1 MANEPCR
8 FQSLREAW
16 NERVGATPHSV
27 FLWTEEGCWT
37 FGEADRKV
45 RDCAINVRAL
55 GVRRGD
61 IVALVFENRA
71 ELVFVHLG
79 LQMLGAVTMPI
90 MTSATADEISF
101 QLRHSGT
108 GLVITTDAVRGTVE
122 AALATA
128 GSRSPVSLAGVIEA
142 AAVGTPDSSFEL
154 PGYDDLAPSA
164 LLYTSGSSGRPKGVL
179 LPSGAPLS
187 VALGLIDR
195 IGVDEHDRLFL
206 PTPLAHAVGLVTVLG
221 TAVRCGCSIAIVDRF
236 SPSRFWDQVARS
248 GGTVTC
254 LFPAHL
260 NFLLGTPSPT
270 VPHKL
275 RAIFTHA
282 FNQAFIDRFDLP
294 LHMCWGM
301 TETGA
306 LMTMS
311 GPMRA
316 PREAGYIGEPMPN
329 TSVACFG
336 HDGSQLPAG
345 EEGEL
350 RLAHRHVML
359 EYFDD
364 PEATA
369 ATKIGGWINSG
380 DLGCVDEAG
389 SAYFLGRKKNVI
401 KRSGE
406 NISAEEVENAL
417 LEIDDIMECVVFGI
431 PDATRTEEVV
441 AVLYLHDINRADPSE
456 ILNLLSVRISKH
468 KLPRYV
474 RIDVDPLPKLEN
486 GKFDRRAIIS
496 GFKAHL
502 AWDRELPTRL
512 PLPSSVEK

>member
-1 MANEPCR
+1 MASESCR

-16 NERVGATPHSV
+16 NQRVSATPHSV
-27 FLWTEEGCWT
+27 FLWSEEGCWT

-45 RDCAINVRAL
+45 QDCALNLRAL
-55 GVRRGD
+55 GVRRGN
-61 IVALVFENRA
+61 IVALVCENRP

-79 LQMLGAVTMPI
+79 LQMLGAVTMPV
-90 MTSATADEISF
+90 MASATAEEMSF
-101 QLRHSGT
+101 QLRHSGA

-122 AALATA
+122 SAVATA
-128 GSRSPVSLAGVIEA
+128 GSRTLVSLAGVIEA
-142 AAVGTPDSSFEL
+142 AAFGTPDNSLEL
-154 PGYDDLAPSA
+154 PGHDDLAPSA

-187 VALGLIDR
+187 VALGLVDR

-221 TAVRCGCSIAIVDRF
+221 TAIRCGCSIAIVDRF
-236 SPSRFWDQVARS
+236 SPSRFWDQVTRS

-260 NFLLGTPSPT
+260 NFLLATPGPAA
-270 VPHKL
+270 PHKL

-311 GPMRA
+311 GPMRS
-316 PREAGYIGEPMPN
+316 PRQAGYIGEPMPN

-336 HDGSQLPAG
+336 LDGSQLPAG

-359 EYFDD
+359 EYFND

-369 ATKIGGWINSG
+369 ATKIRGWISSG

-389 SAYFLGRKKNVI
+389 SAYFLGRKKNII

-406 NISAEEVENAL
+406 NISAEEVENTL
-417 LEIDDIMECVVFGI
+417 LEIDEILECVVFGI
-431 PDATRTEEVV
+431 PDAIRTEEVV
-441 AVLYLHDINRADPSE
+441 AVLHLHDTHVADPSE
-456 ILNLLSVRISKH
+456 IMNLLSARISKH

-474 RIDVDPLPKLEN
+474 RLDVDPLPKLEN
-486 GKFDRRAIIS
+486 GKFDRKKIIS
-496 GFKAHL
+496 GFEVLL
-502 AWDRELPTRL
+502 AWDREQPAHP
-512 PLPSSVEK
+512 PLPSSTEK